1 MEISILCANRRNLSG
16 TSTPSG
22 MRTPRKA
29 SVEPPAAPSSERKG
43 SRGATPSGSREPF
56 RL

>member
-1 MEISILCANRRNLSG
+1 MSFFFGFYRRNVSG

-22 MRTPRKA
+22 MRTPRKQ
-29 SVEPPAAPSSERKG
+29 SIEPVVPTSERKG